1 MVFCSLLPLAPE
13 PRAKISPSAFN
24 FCYWNTQLSMHDT
37 KIVSAVPHRRQ
48 KTFIFPVEIFV
59 VLLLIVVNAIFVM
72 SEMAIVSV
80 RKVRLQQMAS
90 QGDARA
96 RVALELANSPNQ
108 LLGTV
113 QIGIT
118 LLAILS
124 GAFGESIIA
133 REIVVLLNFIPSIE
147 PYREAIASVS
157 AVLIIT
163 YLTLVIG
170 ELVPK
175 RLALNNPEHIASAV
189 ARPMQLLSVITSP
202 IVHLLSLST
211 DRVVRLLGM
220 RPSTDPQITEEEI
233 KVLIEQGTEAGT
245 FEEAEQDMLNRVFK
259 LSDRRV
265 SALMTPRP
273 DIIWLDLDDSPDKNR
288 QIMVDHAHGQFP
300 VCQGELDTV
309 LGIVQVNDLLSR
321 CLTNQPLD
329 LTASLRR
336 PLYVPESTPG
346 LKILELFKQSGTHIA
361 IVVDEYGV
369 IQGLVT
375 LNDIL
380 EEIVGDI
387 PSIDALDE
395 PQAVQRED
403 GSWLVDG
410 MLSVEEFFELFEMQE
425 LPREQRGNYHTMGG
439 FVVTQLGRIPNA
451 ADHFEWQG
459 MRFEVMDMDGN
470 RVDKVLVVPIAPK
483 RRQSSV
489 ED

>member
-1 MVFCSLLPLAPE
+1 
-13 PRAKISPSAFN
+13 
-24 FCYWNTQLSMHDT
+24 
-37 KIVSAVPHRRQ
+37 
-48 KTFIFPVEIFV
+48 VEIFLI
-59 VLLLIVVNAIFVM
+59 LLLTIVNAIFVM

-80 RKVRLQQMAS
+80 RKVRLQQMAN
-90 QGDARA
+90 QGNVNA
-96 RVALELANSPNQ
+96 RVALELANAPNQ
-108 LLGTV
+108 LLATV
-113 QIGIT
+113 QVGIT
-118 LLAILS
+118 LLVILS
-124 GAFGESIIA
+124 GAFGESVISKK
-133 REIVVLLNFIPSIE
+133 VGPLLNLIPWLQSYSE
-147 PYREAIASVS
+147 TIASVI
-157 AVLIIT
+157 AIVVIT
-163 YLTLVIG
+163 CLTLIIG

-175 RLALNNPEHIASAV
+175 RLALNNPERIASAV
-189 ARPMQLLSVITSP
+189 APSMQLLSKIASP
-202 IVHLLSLST
+202 VVHLLSLST
-211 DRVVRLLGM
+211 DAVVRLLGM
-220 RPSTDPQITEEEI
+220 RPSTEPQVTEEEI

-245 FEEAEQDMLNRVFK
+245 FEEAEQDMLNRVFR
-259 LSDRRV
+259 LSDRRI

-273 DIIWLDLDDSPDKNR
+273 DIIWLDLDDSAETNR
-288 QIMVDHAHGQFP
+288 QIMVNNAHGQFP
-300 VCQGELDTV
+300 VCQGDLDNV

-329 LTASLRR
+329 LTTTLRR

-387 PSIDALDE
+387 PSIDEIDE

-410 MLSVEEFFELFEMQE
+410 MLPVEEFFELFEIPE
-425 LPREQRGNYHTMGG
+425 LPKEQRGNYHTMGG
-439 FVVTQLGRIPNA
+439 FVVTQLGRIPTA
-451 ADHFEWQG
+451 TDYFEWHE

-483 RRQSSV
+483 RDQAI
-489 ED
+489 DTN